1 MPNMPDF
8 VVQLEQASGLPWWC
22 LLLLA
27 VLALIVIVLA
37 VSLGREKKRN
47 RTGAVDIP
55 RGAAAVSSDEATEVL
70 EAAEEAPEQAATT
83 EDAPAEEE
91 PAADAAAQE
100 EEPQAEAEEEAPAAP
115 VATEAPEAE
124 EPAQQDAEDAAAP
137 DESAE
142 EPAEADEAGE
152 DGPQEDEAP
161 AEPGK
166 AAAEPDIEVLEGT
179 PKASENLV
187 DLSDDEILKATGG
200 SHGRFGQSAFGI
212 DFGFLEEYEAEYEHA
227 LDEFQRLR
235 RKNEQE

>member
-55 RGAAAVSSDEATEVL
+55 RGAAAVSSDEATKVL
-70 EAAEEAPEQAATT
+70 EAAEEAPEQVATT

-124 EPAQQDAEDAAAP
+124 EPVQHDAEDAAAP
-137 DESAE
+137 DEPAD
-142 EPAEADEAGE
+142 EPAEAGE
-152 DGPQEDEAP
+152 DAPQEDEVP

-166 AAAEPDIEVLEGT
+166 APAEPDIEVLEGT

-212 DFGFLEEYEAEYEHA
+212 DFGFLEEYEAEYERA